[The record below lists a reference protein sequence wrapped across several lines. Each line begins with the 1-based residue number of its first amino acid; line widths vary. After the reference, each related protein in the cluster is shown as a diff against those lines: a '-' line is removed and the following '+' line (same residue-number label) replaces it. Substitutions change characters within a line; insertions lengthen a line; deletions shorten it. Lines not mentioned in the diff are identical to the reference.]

1 VGASRLR
8 VNNLPPYIKDIS
20 SNVKKFENCLKRFL
34 HIHSFYSLEEYFQHN
49 LSTSWKCFHF
59 STIIIIMLVKCVI
72 CSSVFHSLNVWHS
85 YLTSSSVCSYVCDC
99 QFCNYGCPMYLVI
112 QGFCSSTVSNNTYVW
127 LGISLIPK
135 TNVIYVSYGILWT
148 CSIS

>member
-1 VGASRLR
+1 MGIRIF
-8 VNNLPPYIKDIS
+8 NNLPPYIKEIS
-20 SNVKKFENCLKRFL
+20 NNVQKFENCLKWFL

-49 LSTSWKCFHF
+49 LSASWKCFHF

-72 CSSVFHSLNVWHS
+72 CVLFHSLNVWHS

-112 QGFCSSTVSNNTYVW
+112 QGFVPRLYLITFMYDLESVW
-127 LGISLIPK
+127 FQRL
-135 TNVIYVSYGILWT
+135 V
-148 CSIS
+148 